1 MSREKKNKSIGEIL
15 KNIETNIQSSSP
27 LLDEENKE
35 DLKSDFNFLKGY
47 MKFTDWITV
56 FFICLSVGLLI
67 MCYFLDRDIQDLN
80 FRNNQLEIK
89 LKKNKFDSLVENL
102 LEFKKE
108 LDEDSVEVDAITY
121 RVDSL
126 GNPKSYW
133 TIAREKDSLEL
144 KAKKLDVIS
153 DEHDELHKK
162 YENLVTEYNA
172 LELQN
177 RIDSVKLQL
186 IKENLE
192 IEFVIRKYE
201 DYYNINFKGNKLDSL
216 KNGIQA
222 LRQYFYY
229 DKVKGSWKLDIDKL
243 KNED

>member
-1 MSREKKNKSIGEIL
+1 MSQKKNSKSIGDIFNDLENYISKSPNLEEKEGLNEEISQL
-15 KNIETNIQSSSP
+15 KKYVKGANRFLLIILLLFILTFLGCIF
-27 LLDEENKE
+27 LLDRN
-35 DLKSDFNFLKGY
+35 
-47 MKFTDWITV
+47 
-56 FFICLSVGLLI
+56 
-67 MCYFLDRDIQDLN
+67 DRLN
-80 FRNNQLEIK
+80 FKNEALELK
-89 LKKNKFDSLVENL
+89 LQQTKFDSLVENL
-102 LEFKKE
+102 LEFKKK

-126 GNPKSYW
+126 GNPKAYW
-133 TIAREKDSLEL
+133 TIAREKDSLAL
-144 KAKKLDVIS
+144 KAKKLDIIS

-162 YENLVTEYNA
+162 YENLVREYNA

-177 RIDSVKLQL
+177 RIDSVKLEL

>member
-1 MSREKKNKSIGEIL
+1 MSQKKNSKSIGDIFNDLENYISKSPNLEEKEGLNEEISQL
-15 KNIETNIQSSSP
+15 KKYVKGANRFLLIILLLFILTFLGCIF
-27 LLDEENKE
+27 LLDRN
-35 DLKSDFNFLKGY
+35 
-47 MKFTDWITV
+47 
-56 FFICLSVGLLI
+56 
-67 MCYFLDRDIQDLN
+67 DRLN
-80 FRNNQLEIK
+80 FKNEALELK
-89 LKKNKFDSLVENL
+89 LQKTKFDSLVENL
-102 LEFKKE
+102 LEFKKK

-133 TIAREKDSLEL
+133 TIAREKDSLAL
-144 KAKKLDVIS
+144 KAKKLDIIS

-162 YENLVTEYNA
+162 YENLVREYNA

-177 RIDSVKLQL
+177 RIDSVKLEL